1 MTPISYL
8 NRAKIILLIEMDVS
22 EARVATQFGLPKS
35 SVNFIVRRWR
45 ERVDYLKGKRVQ
57 GIHEHR
63 QKKKIKH

>member
-1 MTPISYL
+1 
-8 NRAKIILLIEMDVS
+8 MDVS